1 MPSQQKSRPIRKIRR
16 QKHTG
21 RNLILGSFVLIILVG
36 LSWYVY
42 SSTLQSPNV
51 TANKPVCPTETT
63 PTGTGSV
70 TGGVYAK
77 LNTAQGLIE
86 VQLFPNSAPKTVT
99 NFVNLAQ
106 SGFYDNLVWHRI
118 VPGFVIQTGDP
129 VTRNGGGDRSLWG
142 TCGSSQTVP
151 LEIDPSLHNDVG
163 YLGMARTSDPNSGTS
178 QFYINLGNNT
188 SSLDGKY
195 TVFGK
200 VISGMDAA
208 FAIANISTY
217 TSGQYKDQPVNPVY
231 LTSVT
236 ISNSP

>member
-1 MPSQQKSRPIRKIRR
+1 MPSQQKSRPIRKVRR

-21 RNLILGSFVLIILVG
+21 RNLILGSLVLVILVG

-42 SSTLQSPNV
+42 SST
-51 TANKPVCPTETT
+51 NKPGGCPTET
-63 PTGTGSV
+63 PPSGTRSV
-70 TGGVYAK
+70 TGDVYAK

-86 VQLFPNSAPKTVT
+86 VQLYASSAPKTVT

-118 VPGFVIQTGDP
+118 VQGFVIQTGDP
-129 VTRNGGGDRSLWG
+129 VTRNAAGDRSLWG

-200 VISGMDAA
+200 VISSMDAA
-208 FAIANISTY
+208 STIANVQTY
-217 TSGQYKDQPVNPVY
+217 PQSSPYRDQPVNPIF